1 MFIYHFF
8 HVNKKLIINK
18 QTFTQS
24 ILILRTI
31 MQGIVKVENNVF
43 KTFIVKDNVEKLH
56 SFANHPAITYAD
68 GSKSYY
74 KEGKRHSF
82 IIDGKIHPAVVN
94 ADGSKSYYNEG
105 TRHSFV
111 VDGKPQPAIAYAD
124 GSKEYYKDGKKTTL
138 DVLEQENNQSI
149 DIANLSADNQKLVMK
164 FIKFIEQ

>member
-1 MFIYHFF
+1 
-8 HVNKKLIINK
+8 
-18 QTFTQS
+18 
-24 ILILRTI
+24 

-43 KTFIVKDNVEKLH
+43 KTFIVTDNVEKRH
-56 SFANHPAITYAD
+56 SFANQPAVIRSDGSKYYYKEGKLHSFIIDGKIHPAVVNAD
-68 GSKSYY
+68 GYKSYY
-74 KEGKRHSF
+74 KEGNRHSF